1 MKFVKGDKIK
11 IWNDLH
17 LYREIIRELQTH
29 YGYLIISEDGIF
41 DAGGSDFYM
50 IVGCESIV
58 RSSDLDH
65 DAELY
70 SLIQKPKQFKLN
82 PNEV

>member
-17 LYREIIRELQTH
+17 LYREIIRDLQTY
-29 YGYLIISEDGIF
+29 YGYLIISEVDLIGEQ
-41 DAGGSDFYM
+41 GRLYYM
-50 IVGCESIV
+50 IVGCSTIV
-58 RSSDLDH
+58 STNDIDH
-65 DAELY
+65 DADLY